1 MADIDIDELTQARF
15 MGLMWSAS
23 SPRSKLLVN
32 DLVDIL
38 IKTEQRQKARE
49 ADDMAA
55 FR

>member
-1 MADIDIDELTQARF
+1 MADIDINELTQARF
-15 MGLMWSAS
+15 IGLMWPAS

-32 DLVDIL
+32 DLVDII
-38 IKTEQRQKARE
+38 IKTEQRQKARK